1 MMRVPGFALAVLL
14 LVAAGASANFVE
26 VETGARAMGMGGAFV
41 AVADDVTALY
51 WNPAGLAGLEGFQV
65 FGMRTSVYDVD
76 GLSEDAVMA
85 SYGSGGRGY
94 GLGWMRT
101 GASELYNED
110 TLLAGFGAA
119 TPLEGLSAGVTLK
132 RFSIDAP
139 GYDYYNDPYFEAGGD
154 QAFSGDIGVLYGRD
168 QWRVGATYR
177 NIGEPELQLIS
188 STADADLDPIHG
200 ELRIGGSYIF
210 REVMLMT
217 AEWRVRS
224 DVPDYWD
231 GKNTLNLGTEI
242 WFFDV
247 FALRAGMNEGRNT
260 AGLGLKADPV
270 RIDVA
275 LLSERRIGSFYRLSA
290 ILTW

>member
-1 MMRVPGFALAVLL
+1 MMRVLAALSMLILFSAC
-14 LVAAGASANFVE
+14 ASANFIE

-41 AVADDVTALY
+41 SVADDVTALY
-51 WNPAGLAGLEGFQV
+51 WNPAGLAGLDGFQV

-76 GLSEDAVMA
+76 GLSEDSVMA
-85 SYGSGGRGY
+85 SYGSCGRGY
-94 GLGWMRT
+94 GMGWMRT
-101 GASELYNED
+101 GAADLYNED
-110 TLLAGFGAA
+110 TLLAGFGMT
-119 TPLEGLSAGVTLK
+119 TPLDGLSAGATIK
-132 RFSIDAP
+132 RFSVDAP
-139 GYDYYNDPYFEAGGD
+139 GYDYYNDPNFESGGD
-154 QAFSGDIGVLYGRD
+154 QALSGDVGLLYLRD
-168 QWRVGATYR
+168 VWRLGATFR
-177 NIGEPELQLIS
+177 NLGEPELQLIS
-188 STADADLDPIHG
+188 STASEDLDPIYG
-200 ELRIGGSYIF
+200 ELRLGGSYVF

-224 DVPDYWD
+224 NVPSYWER
-231 GKNTLNLGTEI
+231 KNSLNLGTEI

-247 FALRAGMNEGRNT
+247 FALRAGVNEGRNT